1 MKKSFKSVFMAVLA
15 VALCASMVGCGNK
28 KSKDID
34 NMTEKDA
41 EKSMENF
48 DKKYGE
54 NDDSSKAKKEKI
66 DPFENLSVTFVGTS
80 PNSSVEIS
88 GGNDSVTYSPD
99 IKSGMKNGDVVTI
112 TAETDYSNIS
122 LKENKKQYTV
132 DGLSAYAMKLEE
144 IPDDMKEKMQK
155 QANDAIKASTASWHQ
170 GVSLKQLDFVGYY
183 FLTSKDGF
191 NQTPYNQLYCVYKGT
206 ANVTGLKRD
215 GDGKTQE
222 TGEETFYTYYTYS
235 DIMLLNDNK
244 CSVDLSSGQMASNTF
259 ESDYGYYNLIPVFY
273 TYDGYKDLD
282 SMFSNCVT
290 QMIGSYNY
298 ESTVK

>member
-1 MKKSFKSVFMAVLA
+1 M
-15 VALCASMVGCGNK
+15 
-28 KSKDID
+28 
-34 NMTEKDA
+34 
-41 EKSMENF
+41 
-48 DKKYGE
+48 
-54 NDDSSKAKKEKI
+54 
-66 DPFENLSVTFVGTS
+66 TFVGTS

-222 TGEETFYTYYTYS
+222 TGEETF
-235 DIMLLNDNK
+235 IPII
-244 CSVDLSSGQMASNTF
+244 
-259 ESDYGYYNLIPVFY
+259 LILILCFLMTINAQLILAPDKWLPTHLRVI
-273 TYDGYKDLD
+273 T
-282 SMFSNCVT
+282 VT
-290 QMIGSYNY
+290 II
-298 ESTVK
+298 